1 MARESSADAIRQTAG
16 TQKHEHQR
24 APPDHRGIAI
34 NALPDADQA
43 WAPAWA
49 VPSLSDETRGE
60 NVADFAATLLRASR
74 GFRAGEPLEFTNWQS
89 WLIDRLL
96 ETDPDTGLLRYR
108 RAVVGLPRK
117 NGKSLLGTALALEH
131 LVYGEQEGRQVYS
144 AAADRA
150 QARIVFGEARNQVM
164 NKPELSRIIKVYR
177 DAMEH
182 TSSGS
187 IYRALSAD
195 AMRAHGLAPSLV
207 VADELHAWPSSA
219 SNTRGDELWE
229 ALTQGSAD
237 RPESLVVGITTAGGH
252 TDTLLGRLYEHG
264 KRVSAGEIDDKQ
276 FGFWW
281 WEASQEDDPTDPAIW
296 QRANPNLA
304 EGLLDVGDFEAS
316 IASAGSSGFAG
327 FQRYRLNQWVRL
339 AGEDFVSPHFW
350 AEAKREES
358 IPQGASICA
367 GFDGSVSGDATGLVA
382 IDTETGTLKVL
393 AVWEPDPQDPDWTVS
408 RDDVNAAI
416 ENMFNNYDVWMLW
429 ADPSFYEPDV
439 LMWSQRWRRRVERIP
454 PTNHRIAPM
463 AQQFIA
469 DLVAQEI
476 GHDGDPRLQ
485 RHVLNAVATEAGS
498 FKKEKKASPRKID
511 LLACAVLAN
520 GARHATKDR
529 APKPRRATIL

>member
-1 MARESSADAIRQTAG
+1 MTLQ
-16 TQKHEHQR
+16 Q
-24 APPDHRGIAI
+24 
-34 NALPDADQA
+34 PDAA
-43 WAPAWA
+43 WAPKWS
-49 VPSLSDETRGE
+49 VPSLAETTRGDD
-60 NVADFAATLLRASR
+60 VIDFASLLLKASR
-74 GFRAGEPLEFTNWQS
+74 GFRAGEPLDFTQWQQ
-89 WLIDRLL
+89 WLLKRLL
-96 ETDPDTGLLRYR
+96 EVNPDTGLLRFR
-108 RAVVGLPRK
+108 RAVVLLPRK

-131 LVYGEQEGRQVYS
+131 LLHGPQGAQIYS

-164 NKPELSRIIKVYR
+164 NSPQLSKIIKVYR
-177 DAMEH
+177 DALELP
-182 TSSGS
+182 GKGAV
-187 IYRALSAD
+187 YRALSAD

-237 RPESLVVGITTAGGH
+237 RPESLVVGISTAGGN

-264 KRVSAGEIDDKQ
+264 RRVAAGEIEDPQ
-276 FGFWW
+276 FGFWS
-281 WEASQEDDPTDPAIW
+281 WEASQDDDPTDPVVW
-296 QRANPNLA
+296 RNANPNLA
-304 EGLLDVGDFEAS
+304 EGLLDLGDFEAA
-316 IASAGSSGFAG
+316 IASAGSAGFAG

-350 AEAKREES
+350 SQAQRDHS
-358 IPQGASICA
+358 VPDGATVVA
-367 GFDGSVSGDATGLVA
+367 GFDGSVSGDATGIVLQDV
-382 IDTETGTLKVL
+382 ETGTFKVH
-393 AVWEPDPQDPDWTVS
+393 AVWEPDPTNPDWTVD
-408 RDDVNAAI
+408 RADVNAAV
-416 ENMFNNYDVWMLW
+416 EKLFDTYNVKMLW

-439 LMWSQRWRRRVERIP
+439 LEWSKRWRRRVERIP

-469 DLVAQEI
+469 DLVAGDI
-476 GHDGDPRLQ
+476 GHAGDPRLT

-498 FKKEKKASPRKID
+498 FRKEKKASPRKVD

-529 APKPRRATIL
+529 NSATTRRAIIL